1 MFKEY
6 KYLSHILDNH
16 TPTYG
21 NEYNISIS
29 LSHDMKN
36 GAIANESYIN
46 TTTHI
51 GTHIDLPYHFHKEG
65 QTIEMYEASFWIF
78 NCPILINIDPKDE
91 IIKDE
96 LINKIELLSLDKNID
111 LLMIK
116 TGIEKHRGTKR
127 FWAEN
132 PGFSSDVYHY
142 LVQKFPKLR
151 AFGFDSISLT
161 SYKHPLIGREA
172 HQAFL
177 NPKHPL
183 LIIEDMHLN
192 TLSENEKISQ
202 IIIAPIRIAKCDG
215 MPCTIIATIQ
225 SKKRSQTNETE

>member
-1 MFKEY
+1 MTIKY

-21 NEYNISIS
+21 NEYNISIT

-51 GTHIDLPYHFHKEG
+51 GTHIDLPFHFHKDG

-78 NCPILINIDPKDE
+78 NYPVIIDIDSKNKILKDE
-91 IIKDE
+91 II
-96 LINKIELLSLDKNID
+96 NKIDGLSLDENLD
-111 LLMIK
+111 LLMIR
-116 TGIEKHRGTKR
+116 TGIEKLRGNKS
-127 FWAEN
+127 FWSEN
-132 PGFSSDVYHY
+132 PGFAPEVYHY

-177 NPKHPL
+177 NPDHPL

-192 TLSENEKISQ
+192 SLSEDEKILQ

-225 SKKRSQTNETE
+225 SQDEE